1 MARGKKIPPDVQWA
15 ILRLYSFLNTEQ
27 IAMCMGLSARSVER
41 IHSHFRAYGCIQ
53 DEDPAEERKVRRNL
67 RDVDV
72 EVRHY

>member
-1 MARGKKIPPDVQWA
+1 
-15 ILRLYSFLNTEQ
+15 
-27 IAMCMGLSARSVER
+27 MCMGLSARSVER

-53 DEDPAEERKVRRNL
+53 DEDPAEECKVRRNL